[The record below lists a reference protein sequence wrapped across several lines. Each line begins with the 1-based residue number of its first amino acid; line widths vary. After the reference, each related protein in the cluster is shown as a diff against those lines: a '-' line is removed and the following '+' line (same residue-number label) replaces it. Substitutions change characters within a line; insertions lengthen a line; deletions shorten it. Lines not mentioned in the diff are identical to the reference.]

1 MRRLPVSSLGRRQRG
16 VMLLQASIVLMLALL
31 GSVWAGSRLMRDA
44 ADAQAE
50 ATGTYLLAIKGAL
63 DAAIAANFH
72 AYANGSEVAD
82 ASGTPR
88 FADATAPTLSELRNL
103 GHLPPGFADTT
114 PAGQAVQIRIRRDA
128 VRCPGVGCRID
139 GLVHTRTPFRQ
150 PFSGGPD
157 FEAAAL
163 AVQAMQGWGAAAWQA
178 EPGQLR
184 GPAFTRD
191 NPEGTTGGIVGIL
204 AMLDTSMWSQFVR
217 IGDDRDPALQGNLS
231 VQGSGSIQRI
241 GIRESVVPNSACAI
255 TDFAN
260 PSLPPGLRVDLIE
273 NVEYARTASGG
284 LAACVEGRWRA
295 VATVASIGEVC
306 GNTAHPE
313 GMTATDVSGIALLC
327 RDGTWSYMS
336 QWLSRHVRM
345 AAYLIPQT
353 LTNAQTNNTVPKP
366 VCGTSGGVAGTP
378 NVQMIP
384 QSIQNRGSFALNG
397 VRSGDT
403 ITVTG
408 TMTLDPTNFPTSVS
422 GTNWLVRVPPNSQ
435 ALVETYCTYM

>member
-1 MRRLPVSSLGRRQRG
+1 
-16 VMLLQASIVLMLALL
+16 MLLQASIVLMLALL

-72 AYANGSEVAD
+72 AYASGTAVAD

-88 FADATAPTLSELRNL
+88 FANAMAPTLTELRTL

-114 PAGQAVQIRIRRDA
+114 PAGQTVQIRIQRDA
-128 VRCPGVGCRID
+128 ARCPGTGCRID
-139 GLVHTRTPFRQ
+139 ALVNTRTPFRQ
-150 PFSGGPD
+150 PFSGEPD

-184 GPAFTRD
+184 GPAFERD
-191 NPEGTTGGIVGIL
+191 NPEGAAAGGIVGIL
-204 AMLDTSMWSQFVR
+204 AMLDTTMWSQFVR
-217 IGDDRDPALQGNLS
+217 VGDDRDPALQGNLS
-231 VQGSGSIQRI
+231 VQGSSSVQRV
-241 GIRESVVPNSACAI
+241 GVREIATLNTACTA

-260 PSLPPGLRVDLIE
+260 ASQPSGLRINLE
-273 NVEYARTASGG
+273 NNIEYARTATGG
-284 LAACVEGRWRA
+284 LAACLDGRWRA
-295 VATVASIGEVC
+295 VATVANAGGVC
-306 GNTAHPE
+306 GNTAYPE
-313 GMTATDVSGIALLC
+313 GMMATDLSGTGLLC
-327 RDGTWSYMS
+327 RDGTWTYMS

-345 AAYLIPQT
+345 AAYLIPQS
-353 LTNAQTNNTVPKP
+353 LTNAQTNNQVPRP
-366 VCGTSGGVAGTP
+366 LCGTSGGVAGTP

-397 VRSGDT
+397 MRNGDT
-403 ITVTG
+403 MTVTG
-408 TMTLDPTNFPTSVS
+408 TMTLDPTNFQTSVS
-422 GTNWLVRVPPNSQ
+422 GANWMVRVPPNSQ